1 MTKQDDVRLGR
12 SSGLGENHIP
22 LGVFA
27 PRQYVG
33 TENMNYEALEIVISP
48 GERDGLRIL
57 VLKGRL
63 TIETVAGLQNAI
75 RKENAPE
82 LIIDMAGVPSMDSAG
97 LGVMIAAYVQAK
109 KASRKLGFAGM
120 NDRVKAVT
128 DTSRLSQFLKI
139 FATVKDAEA
148 ALASPDK

>member
-1 MTKQDDVRLGR
+1 
-12 SSGLGENHIP
+12 
-22 LGVFA
+22 
-27 PRQYVG
+27 
-33 TENMNYEALEIVISP
+33 MNYEALEIVISP